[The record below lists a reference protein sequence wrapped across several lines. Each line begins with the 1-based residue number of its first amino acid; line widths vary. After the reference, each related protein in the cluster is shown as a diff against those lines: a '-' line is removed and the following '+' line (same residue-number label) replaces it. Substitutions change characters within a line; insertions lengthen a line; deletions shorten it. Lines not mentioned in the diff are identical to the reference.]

1 MRKKSIAI
9 SFIQRQT
16 REERDDSLGA
26 GSRAGAELSLPRT
39 TPWEAWCQLA
49 GLSVTMCQNRNEEDA
64 DGLFS

>member
-26 GSRAGAELSLPRT
+26 GKPESGRVGQGQSCPCLATRPGRRGADLPGC
-39 TPWEAWCQLA
+39 P
-49 GLSVTMCQNRNEEDA
+49 
-64 DGLFS
+64 

>member
-26 GSRAGAELSLPRT
+26 GKQGRGRVVPASHHALGGVVPTCRAPCDYVPE
-39 TPWEAWCQLA
+39 
-49 GLSVTMCQNRNEEDA
+49 
-64 DGLFS
+64 

>member
-26 GSRAGAELSLPRT
+26 GKPESGRVGQGQSCPCLATRPGRRGADLPGY
-39 TPWEAWCQLA
+39 L
-49 GLSVTMCQNRNEEDA
+49 
-64 DGLFS
+64 

>member
-26 GSRAGAELSLPRT
+26 GKQGRGNFVPASRRTLRGAVPTCRAACDYVPE
-39 TPWEAWCQLA
+39 
-49 GLSVTMCQNRNEEDA
+49 
-64 DGLFS
+64 